1 VLPQIGLN
9 AVIDEKR
16 GRSAIMGSRQSVFII
31 LGLAVFIG
39 GIVFLSR
46 AIEPPRQTEV
56 EVLDNSAFQR

>member
-1 VLPQIGLN
+1 
-9 AVIDEKR
+9 
-16 GRSAIMGSRQSVFII
+16 MGSRQSVFII

-39 GIVFLSR
+39 GIMFLSR

>member
-1 VLPQIGLN
+1 
-9 AVIDEKR
+9 
-16 GRSAIMGSRQSVFII
+16 VFII

-56 EVLDNSAFQR
+56 EVLDNSVFQR

>member
-9 AVIDEKR
+9 AVIEKER
-16 GRSAIMGSRQSVFII
+16 KKRANMGSKQSVFII
-31 LGLAVFIG
+31 LGLAVLIG